1 MAERIFSIVLGR
13 WSLLMCMILSSSSSY
28 AQTCSKYSFSSN
40 RVFKSCNDLPV
51 LNAYIH
57 YNYDSSS
64 GKLEIGYRQ
73 TRVSS
78 AQWVS
83 WAVNPTEQGMVGSQA
98 LVAYRQ
104 PDGKIRAY
112 TSPITQYQTTL
123 AEGNLA
129 FDVSDLTAT
138 YANNEMIIFATLGL
152 QNGTTTLHQVW
163 QQGPLSGNVPAIH
176 STTGPNVQSM
186 GTLNL
191 FSGQTATSSGGAA
204 NSKLRKRNVSHFF
217 KFYLLYSEVS
227 FDHIISCIALLSW
240 SYLLIN

>member
-1 MAERIFSIVLGR
+1 MAERIVRIVLGH
-13 WSLLMCMILSSSSSY
+13 WFLLMCMILSSSY

-51 LNAYIH
+51 LNSYIH

-78 AQWVS
+78 SQWVS

-112 TSPITQYQTTL
+112 TSPITQYQTAL
-123 AEGNLA
+123 AEGNLS
-129 FDVSDLTAT
+129 FDVSDLTAS
-138 YANNEMIIFATLGL
+138 YANDEMIIFATLGI
-152 QNGTTTLHQVW
+152 QNRTTTLHQVW
-163 QQGPLSGNVPAIH
+163 QQGPLSGNAPTIH

-186 GTLNL
+186 GSLNL
-191 FSGQTATSSGGAA
+191 VSGQTAASAGGAA
-204 NSKLRKRNVSHFF
+204 NSKLRNRNVSEFF
-217 KFYLLYSEVS
+217 KFYLFYSEVS
-227 FDHIISCIALLSW
+227 FDH
-240 SYLLIN
+240 